1 MAGANSPT
9 VRRRELGTV
18 LRALRTDAGLT
29 VDQVAERL
37 LCSPSKVSR
46 LETGQRGASLRDVRD
61 LCDLYEVSVAERDRL
76 MTLAREGKQQ
86 AWWQPFDLP
95 YATYV
100 GLEAEARSI
109 VDFNS
114 GVVTGLLQTREYA
127 LALHEAIVP
136 ELSREL
142 IDQRI
147 EARMIRQQ
155 RVLTGN
161 VVPQLTAIMDEAV
174 LHRLVGGEE
183 VMRAQLGRLLE
194 VSEWPNV
201 TIRVLPYRV
210 GAHSALESTFAFLE
224 FEAPVS
230 AVVYVDGLVGQIYL
244 EHQPDVQRY
253 EQVIGQLRTL
263 SLSEQDSA
271 ELIAGVHSAC

>member
-1 MAGANSPT
+1 
-9 VRRRELGTV
+9 
-18 LRALRTDAGLT
+18 
-29 VDQVAERL
+29 VDQVATEL

-46 LETGQRGASLRDVRD
+46 LETGQRGASARDIRD
-61 LCDLYEVSVAERDRL
+61 LCRLYGVDDPAERDHL
-76 MTLAREGKQQ
+76 AKLAREGKRQ

-100 GLEAEARSI
+100 GLEAEAHSI
-109 VDFNS
+109 TDFES
-114 GVVTGLLQTREYA
+114 GVVPGLLQTREYA
-127 LALHEAIVP
+127 QALHEAIVP

-147 EARMIRQQ
+147 EARMIRQ
-155 RVLTGN
+155 RVLSGDPA
-161 VVPQLTAIMDEAV
+161 PQLAAIMDEAV

-201 TIRVLPYRV
+201 TIRVLPYRA
-210 GAHSALESTFAFLE
+210 GAHSALDSTFAFLE
-224 FEAPVS
+224 FEASVS

-253 EQVIGQLRTL
+253 VQVIDQLRTL
-263 SLSEQDSA
+263 SLSAQDSA
-271 ELIAGVHSAC
+271 ELIARVRSAY

>member
-1 MAGANSPT
+1 MAGASSPT
-9 VRRRELGTV
+9 VRRRELGTL
-18 LRALRTDAGLT
+18 LRALRQRAGLS
-29 VDQVAERL
+29 VNQAAKEL

-46 LETGQRGASLRDVRD
+46 LETGQRGASARDIQD
-61 LCDLYEVSVAERDRL
+61 LCRIYRVDDPAQRDHL
-76 MTLAREGKQQ
+76 SELAREGKKR

-100 GLEAEARSI
+100 GLEAEADSI
-109 VDFNS
+109 TDFES
-114 GVVTGLLQTREYA
+114 GVVPGLLQTREYA
-127 LALHEAIVP
+127 QALHEAIVP

-147 EARMIRQQ
+147 EARMIRQ
-155 RVLTGN
+155 RVLSRDGP
-161 VVPQLTAIMDEAV
+161 PQLTAIMDEAV

-201 TIRVLPYRV
+201 TIRVLSYRA
-210 GAHSALESTFAFLE
+210 GAHSALDSTFAFLE

-230 AVVYVDGLVGQIYL
+230 AVVYVDGLAGQFYL
-244 EHQPDVQRY
+244 EHQPDVRRY

-271 ELIAGVHSAC
+271 ELIARVRSAY